1 MSNNINI
8 DNNSKI
14 NKLNNENSENN
25 ESHVIRYLAKRIR
38 KYVIATLDIPT
49 LYLQSLHLGRWQF
62 IDNIEAAT
70 KTYSKSLA
78 NQLIKSYYIDTGTK
92 VDMVAV
98 PIDVTYE
105 IIQEEEL

>member
-1 MSNNINI
+1 MDNNNKNINNDNSNITNEI
-8 DNNSKI
+8 DD
-14 NKLNNENSENN
+14 ENHE
-25 ESHVIRYLAKRIR
+25 IRYLAKRIR

-92 VDMVAV
+92 VDMVVV